1 MSTTPV
7 EDTMRLKVRT
17 SSPPS
22 SPLSKLI
29 TRQITKALNP
39 TTLEIHNDSALHS
52 HHRAMKDSVSKE
64 THFRL
69 VITSEAFKSK
79 MQPARHRMVYALL
92 KEELDRA
99 GGIHALQLKTRTPE
113 EEERQIAREEEER
126 GQEIASVEKV

>member
-7 EDTMRLKVRT
+7 EDSMRFKVR
-17 SSPPS
+17 PLPS
-22 SPLSKLI
+22 LLHFLPRLI
-29 TRQITKALNP
+29 TNQITAALNP
-39 TTLEIHNDSALHS
+39 TTLEIHNDSASHS
-52 HHRAMKDSVSKE
+52 HHKAMQGSLSKE

-69 VITSEAFKSK
+69 VITSSAFQSK

-113 EEERQIAREEEER
+113 EEERQ
-126 GQEIASVEKV
+126 